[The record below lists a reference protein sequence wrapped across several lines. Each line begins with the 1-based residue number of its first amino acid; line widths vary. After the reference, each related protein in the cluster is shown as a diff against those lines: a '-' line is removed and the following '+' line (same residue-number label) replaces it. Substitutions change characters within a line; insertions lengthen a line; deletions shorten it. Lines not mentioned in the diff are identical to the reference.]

1 MPLRCDCCSAPRP
14 AWRYPA
20 RTFTTHLSTPTF
32 DQQSVGDWALCDLC
46 AHLLEAG
53 DIAGLTTRS
62 LDALI
67 MDNPE
72 LICVLDILK
81 AQMEDL
87 HRQFVRHRT
96 GDPTLIDPGEHAITD
111 TAVVIMYEGAA

>member
-1 MPLRCDCCSAPRP
+1 
-14 AWRYPA
+14 
-20 RTFTTHLSTPTF
+20 
-32 DQQSVGDWALCDLC
+32 
-46 AHLLEAG
+46 LEAG

-62 LDALI
+62 LNALI

-96 GDPTLIDPGEHAITD
+96 GEPTLIDPGEHAITD
-111 TAVVIMYEGAA
+111 TAVVIMYEGVA

>member
-1 MPLRCDCCSAPRP
+1 
-14 AWRYPA
+14 
-20 RTFTTHLSTPTF
+20 
-32 DQQSVGDWALCDLC
+32 VGDWAACPDC
-46 AHLLEAG
+46 ARLIEAG

-111 TAVVIMYEGAA
+111 TAVVIMYEGVA